1 MLRADA
7 LAPTLANQDYTD
19 IGQLASAGDAQRQ
32 LAQQGI
38 NASVDRYNYNQ
49 NLPYNAL
56 ANYMRMIQGN
66 YGSSSTQTSQSYAN
80 PIAGALGLGKSSFDP
95 YALIGNIA
103 TIASLF

>member
-1 MLRADA
+1 
-7 LAPTLANQDYTD
+7 
-19 IGQLASAGDAQRQ
+19 
-32 LAQQGI
+32 
-38 NASVDRYNYNQ
+38 
-49 NLPYNAL
+49 
-56 ANYMRMIQGN
+56 MRMIQGN